1 MLNIEKLS
9 VPPAYQVVSN
19 ELRRYILSG
28 SLSPGDPLPS
38 EVDLASRFGVNRS
51 TVREGIRQLE
61 SDGLVRREGR
71 KRLIVTIPDH
81 ADLTPR
87 TTRALVMRAVT
98 FGELWDVSRVLEP
111 LASKLAA
118 ENITEAELAVLKRNL
133 EATRHTVENGESPG
147 ILDLEFHTLLSE
159 AAHNHALLL
168 SREPVGRLLYPAF
181 EQIQPQLPQA
191 ASRLIKAHGEI
202 VDALE
207 RRDAQHAETWAAK
220 HIEDLKRGWMMAKL
234 PLDNQIDRSQA
245 SMRLMPAPAATP

>member
-28 SLSPGDPLPS
+28 LLKPGDPLPS

-111 LASKLAA
+111 LAAKLAA
-118 ENITEAELAVLKRNL
+118 ENITEAELAVVKENL
-133 EATRHTVENGESPG
+133 EATRHAVENGVSPG

-191 ASRLIKAHGEI
+191 ASRLIRAHAEMVG
-202 VDALE
+202 ALE
-207 RRDAQHAETWAAK
+207 RRDVQHAEIWAAK
-220 HIEDLKRGWMMAKL
+220 HIEDLKRGWLMAKL
-234 PLDNQIDRSQA
+234 PLDSPIDRS
-245 SMRLMPAPAATP
+245 LTL

>member
-71 KRLIVTIPDH
+71 KRLIATIPDH

-111 LASKLAA
+111 LAAKLAA
-118 ENITEAELAVLKRNL
+118 ENITEAELAILKRNL
-133 EATRHTVENGESPG
+133 EATRHTVEKGESPG

-234 PLDNQIDRSQA
+234 PLDSPIDRS
-245 SMRLMPAPAATP
+245 LTL